1 MSLVDK
7 AELEITA
14 GNGGKGAISFRR
26 EKFVPKGGPDGGDGG
41 KGGSVVLEV
50 NPNLVT
56 LRDFRYQHRFKA
68 GHGQNG
74 AYKKMYGA
82 NGPDCIIQV
91 PPGTLVYDKETGELL
106 ADLIEPASRIVV
118 AKGGIGGR
126 GNAKFATSTNQTP
139 RVAEKGQIGESK
151 TLLLDLKLLAD
162 VGLLGFPNAGKST
175 LLSCLSEARPKVG
188 NYPFTTLSPNL
199 GVMELEG
206 FKTCTVADMP
216 GLIEGAHQGKGLGTR
231 FLRHVERTKLL
242 VYVID
247 ASVADPW
254 KEYRVLKDELVE
266 FNPAIA
272 KRPSLLVLNKMDLV
286 KKRPSAPKG
295 SKAIYISALK
305 AENISQLKKAI
316 TKALSKVKDD

>member
-41 KGGSVVLEV
+41 KGGSVILEV

-56 LRDFRYQHRFKA
+56 LRDFRYQRRFKA
-68 GHGQNG
+68 GPGQNG

-82 NGPDCIIQV
+82 NGTDCVIQV

-247 ASVADPW
+247 ASVSDPW

-272 KRPSLLVLNKMDLV
+272 KRLSLIVLNKMDLV
-286 KKRPSAPKG
+286 KKKPSAPKG
-295 SKAIYISALK
+295 LKALYISALK
-305 AENISQLKKAI
+305 VEGIPELKKAI